1 MKLLIPKYQSGSS
14 LPFGSWNPLP
24 MGASNQMGVFNQMEV
39 SNTDEKS
46 TTKKGDSKDSL
57 LSKEVI
63 NSLIKEGLPND
74 VTYVLNKLAA
84 VEQSGPFSANLN
96 RNAIYEVAS
105 LVNRTLHAKQ
115 SFNKATEIAK
125 TRSALGDYAFT
136 EQGHVIVRN
145 EKGKI
150 SSMSID
156 KFRDSRES
164 FQPLTVGEVL
174 EVRAYDP
181 SATFNSSILTSVSQ
195 SVGMEN
201 ISAQIKTLITGLGT
215 SERGSTEFKTITQLN
230 GESPSNQALAGLAEL
245 AADYNQSPSEAFVK
259 ITSKVKSSNVDAAL
273 EYIWTVLPKNAKHQL
288 IGSYVIE
295 GGQET
300 NKAAIVG
307 EVIAKALSTYRQDSY
322 TTDMD
327 YIKPTAQSKSV
338 KRAHRQ
344 TAAET
349 LVSGDLN
356 QTEIK
361 ISGGP
366 QNQVIWKLRGNTFS
380 QLMDDN
386 NNGVPMS
393 PANYALLGNN
403 KMGKYMDLSEMYFG
417 NQKINPQQLS
427 AMMYDGDTVGV
438 VWLPQKG
445 DGSIDF
451 SQLDRL
457 MQAYN
462 DIEDEVDKSLPSNNI
477 ERITQTNKIFQK
489 YNVPLQ
495 VNEKGETVPISQNMS
510 RYFMMYT
517 YSSHGQLGGEGN
529 QIAFKQ
535 EGDNE
540 KWVKKQMETVFK
552 AYKQDDPTGWFT
564 NIYKAPIFVKM
575 KPFSSTDVFIFGG
588 HGSVIPGQELEET
601 RYRQE
606 LMNSDNS
613 IIANSDLL

>member
-24 MGASNQMGVFNQMEV
+24 MGASNPMGALPDID
-39 SNTDEKS
+39 TDEKP
-46 TTKKGDSKDSL
+46 TTEKKDSKVSL

-74 VTYVLNKLAA
+74 VTHVLNKLAA

-105 LVNRTLHAKQ
+105 LVNRALHAKE
-115 SFNKATEIAK
+115 SFKKALEIANS
-125 TRSALGDYAFT
+125 RNALGDYAFT
-136 EQGHVIVRN
+136 EQGHVIVRDGD
-145 EKGKI
+145 GKI
-150 SSMSID
+150 SRMSID
-156 KFRDSRES
+156 KFRDNREL

-181 SATFNSSILTSVSQ
+181 SATFNSDLLTSVSQ

-201 ISAQIKTLITGLGT
+201 ISTQIKTLITGLGT
-215 SERGSTEFKTITQLN
+215 SERGSTEFKTITQLH
-230 GESPSNQALAGLAEL
+230 GESPSNKALAGLSEL
-245 AADYNQSPSEAFVK
+245 AADYNQSPNEAFVK
-259 ITSKVKSSNVDAAL
+259 IKSTVKSPNVEAAL

-288 IGSYVIE
+288 VGSYVIE

-322 TTDMD
+322 ITDMD
-327 YIKPTAQSKSV
+327 YIKPTDQSKSA

-349 LVSGDLN
+349 LISGDLN

-366 QNQVIWKLRGNTFS
+366 QNQVIWKLRGNIFS

-403 KMGKYMDLSEMYFG
+403 KMGKYMDLSELYFG

-438 VWLPQKG
+438 VWLPQKS

-457 MQAYN
+457 MQAYS
-462 DIEDEVDKSLPSNNI
+462 DIDDEVDKSLAPNNI
-477 ERITQTNKIFQK
+477 ERITHTNKIFQK
-489 YNVPLQ
+489 YGVPLQ
-495 VNEKGETVPISQNMS
+495 VNEKGETVPISQNMG
-510 RYFMMYT
+510 RYFMMYA
-517 YSSHGQLGGEGN
+517 YSSHGQLGGEDN
-529 QIAFKQ
+529 WIAFKQ
-535 EGDNE
+535 DGDNRR
-540 KWVKKQMETVFK
+540 WAKKQMETVFE
-552 AYKQDDPTGWFT
+552 AYKQKDPTGMLID
-564 NIYKAPIFVKM
+564 IYKAPVFVKM

-588 HGSVIPGQELEET
+588 HGPVIPGQELEET
-601 RYRQE
+601 LHRQE
-606 LMNSDNS
+606 LMKSDNS

>member
-24 MGASNQMGVFNQMEV
+24 MRASNPMGALPDID
-39 SNTDEKS
+39 TDEKP
-46 TTKKGDSKDSL
+46 TTEKKDSKVSL

-74 VTYVLNKLAA
+74 VTHVLNKLAA

-105 LVNRTLHAKQ
+105 LVNRALHAKE
-115 SFNKATEIAK
+115 SFKKALEIAN
-125 TRSALGDYAFT
+125 TRSSLGDYAFT
-136 EQGHVIVRN
+136 EQGHVIVRDGN
-145 EKGKI
+145 GKI
-150 SSMSID
+150 SKMSID
-156 KFRDSRES
+156 KFRDNREL

-181 SATFNSSILTSVSQ
+181 SATFNSDLLTSVSQ

-201 ISAQIKTLITGLGT
+201 ISTQIKTLITGLGT
-215 SERGSTEFKTITQLN
+215 SERGSTEFKTITQLH
-230 GESPSNQALAGLAEL
+230 GESPSNKALAGLSEL
-245 AADYNQSPSEAFVK
+245 AADYNQSPNEAFVK
-259 ITSKVKSSNVDAAL
+259 IKSTVKSPNVEAAL

-288 IGSYVIE
+288 VGSYVIE

-322 TTDMD
+322 ITDMD
-327 YIKPTAQSKSV
+327 YIKPTDQSKSA

-349 LVSGDLN
+349 LISGDLN

-361 ISGGP
+361 ISGGA
-366 QNQVIWKLRGNTFS
+366 QNQVIWKLRGNVFS

-403 KMGKYMDLSEMYFG
+403 KMGKYMDLSEIYFG

-438 VWLPQKG
+438 VWLPQKS

-457 MQAYN
+457 MQAYS
-462 DIEDEVDKSLPSNNI
+462 DIDDEVDKSLAPNNI
-477 ERITQTNKIFQK
+477 ERITHTNKIFQK
-489 YNVPLQ
+489 YGVPLQ
-495 VNEKGETVPISQNMS
+495 VNEKGETVPISQNMG

-517 YSSHGQLGGEGN
+517 YSSHGQLGGEDN
-529 QIAFKQ
+529 WIAFKQ
-535 EGDNE
+535 DGDNR
-540 KWVKKQMETVFK
+540 KWAKKQMETVFE
-552 AYKQDDPTGWFT
+552 AYKQKDPTSMFT
-564 NIYKAPIFVKM
+564 DIYKAPVFVKM

-588 HGSVIPGQELEET
+588 HGPVIPGQELEET
-601 RYRQE
+601 LHRQE
-606 LMNSDNS
+606 LMKSDNS

>member
-24 MGASNQMGVFNQMEV
+24 MGASNPMGALPNID
-39 SNTDEKS
+39 TDEKP
-46 TTKKGDSKDSL
+46 TTEKKDSKVSL

-74 VTYVLNKLAA
+74 VTHVLNKLAA

-105 LVNRTLHAKQ
+105 LVNRALHAKE
-115 SFNKATEIAK
+115 SFKKALEIAN
-125 TRSALGDYAFT
+125 TRSTLGDYAFT
-136 EQGHVIVRN
+136 EQGHVIVRDGD
-145 EKGKI
+145 GKI
-150 SSMSID
+150 SKMSID
-156 KFRDSRES
+156 KFRDNREL

-181 SATFNSSILTSVSQ
+181 SATFNSDLLTSVSQ

-201 ISAQIKTLITGLGT
+201 ISTQIKTLITGLGT
-215 SERGSTEFKTITQLN
+215 FERDSTEFKTITQLN
-230 GESPSNQALAGLAEL
+230 GESPSNKALAGLSEL
-245 AADYNQSPSEAFVK
+245 AADYNQSPNEAFVK
-259 ITSKVKSSNVDAAL
+259 IKSKVKSPNVEAAL

-288 IGSYVIE
+288 VGSYVIE

-322 TTDMD
+322 ITDMD
-327 YIKPTAQSKSV
+327 YIKPTAESKSA

-349 LVSGDLN
+349 LISGDLN

-361 ISGGP
+361 ISGGA

-393 PANYALLGNN
+393 PANYALLGSN
-403 KMGKYMDLSEMYFG
+403 KMGKYMDLSEIYFG

-438 VWLPQKG
+438 AWLPQKS

-457 MQAYN
+457 MQAYS
-462 DIEDEVDKSLPSNNI
+462 DIDDEVDKSLAPNNI
-477 ERITQTNKIFQK
+477 ERITHTNKIFQK
-489 YNVPLQ
+489 YGVPLQ
-495 VNEKGETVPISQNMS
+495 VNEKGETVPISQNMG
-510 RYFMMYT
+510 RYFMMYA
-517 YSSHGQLGGEGN
+517 YSSHGQLGGEDN
-529 QIAFKQ
+529 WIAFKQ
-535 EGDNE
+535 DGDNR
-540 KWVKKQMETVFK
+540 KWAKKQMETVFE
-552 AYKQDDPTGWFT
+552 AYKQDDPTSMFT
-564 NIYKAPIFVKM
+564 DIYKAPVFVKM

-588 HGSVIPGQELEET
+588 HGPVIPGQELEET
-601 RYRQE
+601 LHRQE
-606 LMNSDNS
+606 LMKSDNS